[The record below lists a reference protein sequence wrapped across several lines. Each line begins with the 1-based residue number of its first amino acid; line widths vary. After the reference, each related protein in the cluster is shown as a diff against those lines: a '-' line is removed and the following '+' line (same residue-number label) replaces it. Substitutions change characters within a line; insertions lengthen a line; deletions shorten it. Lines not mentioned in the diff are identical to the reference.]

1 MRFVTG
7 CSSEGL
13 PAGFSA
19 AVLAAGRGSRMGG
32 DVPKVLLPVAGRPMV
47 ERVCSLLLSA
57 GVSPLCVVVS
67 PQTHEPVRRALGA
80 DVLLALQPEP
90 RGSGDAVLCAA
101 PLLRETRR
109 DVLVACGDSP
119 LFTLQSVRRLMQT
132 HREREAAITLV
143 SAILD
148 NPSGYGRII
157 RKEAGGPVSGIVEE
171 RDADTALR
179 AIREVNGGLYAF
191 NAAFLWPALEEAAA
205 RSRRG
210 EFVLT
215 ELVGLAVERNLLVE
229 AVQCPAE
236 EVAGVNTPQEL
247 EHASEVLRRREAES
261 VPGRS
266 QEGC

>member
-7 CSSEGL
+7 CSSEGF

-32 DVPKVLLPVAGRPMV
+32 DIPKVLLPVAGRPIV

-67 PQTHEPVRRALGA
+67 PQTLEPVRRAVGA
-80 DVLLALQPEP
+80 DVLFALQPEP

-101 PLLRETRR
+101 PLLREARQ

-119 LFTLQSVRRLMQT
+119 LFTLRTLRSLMQT
-132 HREREAAITLV
+132 HREREAAITLAT
-143 SAILD
+143 AILD
-148 NPSGYGRII
+148 DPSGYGRII
-157 RKEAGGPVSGIVEE
+157 RKEPGGPVRGIVEE
-171 RDADTALR
+171 RDADPALR
-179 AIREVNGGLYAF
+179 AIREVNGGLYALK
-191 NAAFLWPALEEAAA
+191 AAFLWPALEEAAA
-205 RSRRG
+205 RVRDG

-215 ELVGLAVERNLLVE
+215 ELVGLAVQRNLRVE

-247 EHASEVLRRREAES
+247 ELASEVLRRREAES
-261 VPGRS
+261 APER
-266 QEGC
+266 